1 MPRRFPIFQ
10 FPNPPLVAAV
20 LAGAI
25 ARTTRGPLSR
35 TALLLSRLTLLAW
48 SAEEIA
54 TGANWFRRLLGVA
67 SGAYTLASFC
77 GSCGR
82 LNPGSCSG
90 HVTRWPAETAS
101 GRRTE

>member
-10 FPNPPLVAAV
+10 FPNPPLIAAV

-25 ARTTRGPLSR
+25 ARTTHGRLSR

-48 SAEEIA
+48 SAAEIE

-67 SGAYTLASFC
+67 GGAYAVATLELPGTPDRVRALHEPAVGRS
-77 GSCGR
+77 GSTK
-82 LNPGSCSG
+82 
-90 HVTRWPAETAS
+90 TR
-101 GRRTE
+101 